1 MAGEHIDEAFVDIKP
16 DVSDFDRDLNREL
29 TSSLK
34 SVERKLDGVVESIEK
49 GFDDLIKDLS
59 VHFEHLVTVVDDSF
73 DSVKKDAEQTGRAIA
88 TDIEAGTKVAK
99 NAIDDLA
106 DDADRDFRRMR
117 RDADRGGGDV
127 GHSFI
132 RSFFNAIKDLG
143 SSATSAIG
151 GALGNIGGALGS
163 VFGGGG
169 DIVGAIKVGL
179 IATAIP
185 VVIGLAGALS
195 QLIGL
200 LALLPGIAAGAIAAI
215 APLVIAFQ
223 GFGEAIGAG
232 FSGDMEK
239 FNEALKELAPS
250 ARAVVREFVAFRDP
264 LKQLRRDVQQAFFA
278 ELVGQIKP
286 LLSDIIP
293 VLGRGLVQVAAALSR
308 FAAGFVQLLRS
319 APVLDTIRELFA
331 SVGRSID
338 TVAPAVIFFIETMFG
353 LIRASLPWLERFADQ
368 FAIAL
373 TRFSDFL
380 QNATNT
386 GQFNTWIENGVRVLG
401 ELWDLLKAVGGLLK
415 TLFAGTAESGETFI
429 VSLTEMINKLNNF
442 FSNTQEGKE
451 FLITLSATIKFA
463 AAAIL
468 GFGIAV
474 ANIIRWMN
482 QFVHW
487 LIDAWNWIKQ
497 VGSAIGGFFSS
508 IGSAIA
514 SAFTAV
520 VNWISNAW
528 NTVTNFFSALPG
540 RIMATLSALPGI
552 LRTAAVNAFDQ
563 FFYAVGFGIARVI
576 KFFMDLPEQVWAQLR
591 ALWDGA
597 VSIVSSGVN
606 AVSNFFGALPGR
618 VAGFISALKLRAA
631 LLITETKNTFVARV
645 RELVDES
652 VNTAR
657 NLPGRVI
664 GAIGNLVSRFFN
676 LGQDIIQGMING
688 IGSMVSSLVNAA
700 KRAASKAWEGAKDA
714 LGIGSP
720 SKEFAKLGKWSM
732 QGFNE
737 GFKDEGEDSRR
748 RGDDPGTGLMPY
760 DVFGPRGP
768 RETKTMASGGGG
780 GTTLIAYLQ
789 ISDDQLKPVVVRSI
803 EENPQTVATASEH
816 GERQLS
822 RRR

>member
-29 TSSLK
+29 NSSLK

-59 VHFEHLVTVVDDSF
+59 VHFENLVIVVDHAF
-73 DSVKKDAEQTGRAIA
+73 DDVKNDAAATGRAIA
-88 TDIEAGTKVAK
+88 TDIEAGTKIAK
-99 NAIDDLA
+99 HAIDDLA

-117 RDADRGGGDV
+117 RDADRGGGEV

-132 RSFFNAIKDLG
+132 RSFFSSIKDLG

-151 GALGNIGGALGS
+151 GALGNVGGMLGS

-169 DIVGAIKVGL
+169 DIVGGIKVAL

-200 LALLPGIAAGAIAAI
+200 LALLPGIAAGAVAAI
-215 APLVIAFQ
+215 APLIIAFQ
-223 GFGEAIGAG
+223 GFGEAISAG

-239 FNEALKELAPS
+239 FNESLKGLAPS
-250 ARAVVREFVAFRDP
+250 ARAVVREFVAFKEP
-264 LKQLRRDVQQAFFA
+264 LNALKRDVQQAFFS

-286 LLSDIIP
+286 LLTDIIP
-293 VLGRGLVQVAAALSR
+293 VLARGLVYVAGALSR
-308 FAAGFVQLLRS
+308 FAAGFVELLHS
-319 APVLDTIRELFA
+319 SPVLATIRELFI
-331 SVGRSID
+331 SVSRAINV
-338 TVAPAVIFFIETMFG
+338 VAPAALSFIGAMFS
-353 LIRASLPWLERFADQ
+353 LIRASLPWLERFAKQ
-368 FAIAL
+368 FAEGL
-373 TRFSDFL
+373 TRFSEFL
-380 QNATNT
+380 QRSTET
-386 GQFNTWIENGVRVLG
+386 GQFNTWIENAVRVLG
-401 ELWDLLKAVGGLLK
+401 QLWDLLKAVGGLLK
-415 TLFAGTAESGETFI
+415 TLFEGTATSGETFI

-442 FSNTQEGKE
+442 FTNTKEGKE
-451 FLITLSATIKFA
+451 FIIVLAAVIKMA
-463 AAAIL
+463 AAAVL
-468 GFGIAV
+468 GFGITL

-482 QFVHW
+482 EFVHW
-487 LIDAWNWIKQ
+487 LIDAWNWIKR
-497 VGSAIGGFFSS
+497 VGAAIGGFFSS
-508 IGSAIA
+508 VGSAIA

-540 RIMATLSALPGI
+540 RIMATLSALPGL

-563 FFYAVGFGIARVI
+563 FFYAVGFGIGRVI
-576 KFFMDLPEQVWAQLR
+576 KFFMDLPGQVWAQLQT
-591 ALWDGA
+591 LWNGA

-606 AVSNFFGALPGR
+606 AVVNFFSTLPSRASAFVSSMRTR
-618 VAGFISALKLRAA
+618 VVQLAGDARTA
-631 LLITETKNTFVARV
+631 FVARV
-645 RELVDES
+645 KQLVDDAVTTVRS
-652 VNTAR
+652 
-657 NLPGRVI
+657 LPGRAVD
-664 GAIGNLVSRFFN
+664 AVKSLVGRFFDV
-676 LGQDIIQGMING
+676 GQDIIQGMING

-700 KRAASKAWEGAKDA
+700 KRAASRAWEGAKDA

-737 GFKDEGEDSRR
+737 GFKDEGDDSRR
-748 RGDDPGTGLMPY
+748 RGDDPGGSLMPY
-760 DVFGPRGP
+760 DVFGSRGP
-768 RETKTMASGGGG
+768 RETKTAGLGGGG
-780 GTTLIAYLQ
+780 GTTVVAYLQ
-789 ISDDQLKPVVVRSI
+789 IGDDQLKPVIVRSI

-816 GERQLS
+816 GTRQLD